1 MFSPTVEEVRRFRG
15 DYSRLQVEQVRN
27 CSALICVGAPQA
39 EYTRRRGRRVQKLI
53 PAYTLE
59 PKRDNGRN
67 GVRAREGTHGR

>member
-15 DYSRLQVEQVRN
+15 DYSRLQVEQ
-27 CSALICVGAPQA
+27 PQA